1 MTKLCNPHMHITR
14 RTHIASGLTS
24 SCVVL
29 LQARASRCKRKGPK
43 SLPDSLRWPPNLCP
57 LNPTGRPPLRYRQAH
72 PPEVPE
78 AKLAAPP
85 IRPSAALPK
94 PPRCRSD
101 PKVGPLLL
109 PLSRRPCPS
118 TITITFLPLLAYQQ
132 ACCLARLP
140 RSRAGPLH
148 WGSTS
153 LSQASSHSLRLSVD
167 G

>member
-1 MTKLCNPHMHITR
+1 MHITR
-14 RTHIASGLTS
+14 RTHFASGLTS

-29 LQARASRCKRKGPK
+29 LQARASRCNRKVPK
-43 SLPDSLRWPPNLCP
+43 AHPNSLRWPPDLRP
-57 LNPTGRPPLRYRQAH
+57 LIPTGSRQPPLRCRQAR
-72 PPEVPE
+72 PLLGVPE
-78 AKLAAPP
+78 AKLAALPTQ
-85 IRPSAALPK
+85 RSAALPK
-94 PPRCRSD
+94 PPRCRLD
-101 PKVGPLLL
+101 PKLGPLLL

-118 TITITFLPLLAYQQ
+118 ATTITFLPLLACQQ